1 MVNKMDNLIILK
13 LGGSSITNKKD
24 NKFEMD
30 YKILNQSAQEI
41 KNALEEKPELKI
53 ILVCGVGPFGH
64 TNVSNYNLNGKIET
78 KEQEEGVEKTKQ
90 DCKYVGEETK
100 KALEEQGINAKLIL
114 GTDICVQDERKVISF
129 DLKGYE
135 QALEKGIIPITTGTM
150 VPDKSFKW
158 SVMSGDQVIAQA
170 SKQLSPKKV
179 LMGTDVDGIF
189 TADPKKDLNAKLI
202 EEITKENLE
211 KVLEKCSGSSAVDVT
226 GGMKGKL
233 EKLASTLN
241 GVPAEIFS
249 LFVEGNL
256 EKGLLGKEIKSTK
269 IRL

>member
-1 MVNKMDNLIILK
+1 MNNLIILK
-13 LGGSSITNKKD
+13 LGGSSITKKAD

-30 YKILNQSAQEI
+30 YNTLNRSALEI
-41 KNALEEKPELKI
+41 KNAIDKNPKLKI

-64 TNVSNYNLNGKIET
+64 TNVTTYNLNGKIET
-78 KEQEEGVEKTKQ
+78 QEQEKGVEKTKQ
-90 DCKYVGEETK
+90 DCAYVGSETV
-100 KALEEQGINAKLIL
+100 KALEKVGLYAKLIL
-114 GTDICVQDERKVISF
+114 GTDICVQNERKVVSF
-129 DLKGYE
+129 N
-135 QALEKGIIPITTGTM
+135 LEEYKKCLEEGIIPITTGTM
-150 VPDKSFKW
+150 VLDQSFKW
-158 SVMSGDQVIAQA
+158 SVMSGDQVIAQTA
-170 SKQLSPKKV
+170 KHLNPKKV

-189 TADPKKDLNAKLI
+189 TADPKKDKTAKFI

-211 KVLEKCSGSSAVDVT
+211 EVLAQCGESSSVDVT

-256 EKGLLGKEIKSTK
+256 EKVLLGKEIKSTK
-269 IRL
+269 LML